1 MPHRGFERP
10 APDSGYSTTAKAEII
25 MSLRAKILLAIPDA
39 PLLER
44 VRKALANT
52 DADQAALTP
61 GVELVD
67 ALLNQGP
74 FQLVLASAQLGRE
87 SSLQSLARV
96 RQAGNDTPFL
106 VLGQN
111 QGETLRVFVSDGEG
125 VVLSSRVLN
134 AENLARLAAEY
145 VTARRTG

>member
-1 MPHRGFERP
+1 
-10 APDSGYSTTAKAEII
+10 
-25 MSLRAKILLAIPDA
+25 MSPRARILLAISDA

-44 VRKALANT
+44 VREALADT
-52 DADQAALTP
+52 DAEQVALTP
-61 GVELVD
+61 GAELVD
-67 ALLNQGP
+67 ALLNRGP

-106 VLGQN
+106 VIGQN

-134 AENLARLAAEY
+134 GENLARLAAEY

>member
-1 MPHRGFERP
+1 
-10 APDSGYSTTAKAEII
+10 

-52 DADQAALTP
+52 DADQVALTP

>member
-1 MPHRGFERP
+1 MRSKWRSLQEPSWSTLCSTRGRFNSYWQ
-10 APDSGYSTTAKAEII
+10 APNWGV
-25 MSLRAKILLAIPDA
+25 RAACRA
-39 PLLER
+39 W
-44 VRKALANT
+44 
-52 DADQAALTP
+52 
-61 GVELVD
+61 
-67 ALLNQGP
+67 
-74 FQLVLASAQLGRE
+74 LAS
-87 SSLQSLARV
+87 

-134 AENLARLAAEY
+134 GENLARLAAEY